1 MSLKSLSRITKWIG
15 IIAIAAAVV
24 TTMPSAGGK
33 DQRKSRFKG
42 KPVALKAAA
51 DHQVQVIK
59 IVAAEG
65 KITPDHFE
73 VDRFKQVRIKF
84 VSKDGTYRIR
94 FKDFEIKE
102 KLTAEEPVVIN
113 IMPTEPGPFEFGC
126 TKPWGFKR
134 YKNNGVM
141 EVR

>member
-1 MSLKSLSRITKWIG
+1 MSLSRVAKWIG
-15 IIAIAAAVV
+15 VAAIAVAFVTAA
-24 TTMPSAGGK
+24 PGAAGK
-33 DQRKSRFKG
+33 DRQKSRFKG
-42 KPVALKAAA
+42 KPVAVKNAA
-51 DHQVQVIK
+51 DHEVQLIR

-65 KITPDHFE
+65 KITPDRFE

-94 FKDFEIKE
+94 FKDFDIKE

-134 YKNNGVM
+134 YKNNGIM
-141 EVR
+141 KVR